1 MVAAILIRL
10 FVMATS
16 ELRVGVLVPAGNT
29 VHEAEF
35 ARMRPEGVVYRFA
48 PFTSPKGVEPSSF
61 CSLLAENLTAPMK
74 ELTDWGAKV
83 LLIGC
88 TSASM
93 KCDDPKAEAWLSEI
107 AGVPVITAASAVREA
122 LRFLKK
128 PSLSVATPYSEAT
141 NQVVSD
147 FITRQGVKVA
157 GIKGLAFDVSPDVW
171 KAKASTLKAEE
182 LLDFSL
188 TIAPDADGLYLP
200 CTGVNS
206 LDALKMYESRTGKL
220 GLSSVQA
227 GYWAVMRHLGVNG
240 QRSDAGQL
248 VQRWN

>member
-1 MVAAILIRL
+1 
-10 FVMATS
+10 MANS

-29 VHEAEF
+29 IHEAEF
-35 ARMRPEGVVYRFA
+35 ARMRPEGIVYRFA
-48 PFTSPKGVEPSSF
+48 PFTSPKGVEPASY
-61 CSLLAENLTAPMK
+61 CTLLADNLTAPMK

-93 KCDDPKAEAWLSEI
+93 KCDAPAAEARLSQI
-107 AGVPVITAASAVREA
+107 AGVPVITAAAAVREA
-122 LRFLKK
+122 LRFMKTR
-128 PSLSVATPYSEAT
+128 SLSVATPYGEAT

-147 FITRQGVKVA
+147 FLGRQGVKVA

-171 KAKASTLKAEE
+171 KAKAPTLKADEF
-182 LLDFSL
+182 LDFSL
-188 TIAPDADGLYLP
+188 SIAPDADGLYLP

-206 LDALKMYESRTGKL
+206 LDTLKMYEARTGKP

-240 QRSDAGQL
+240 QRADAGQL